1 MLSTGNG
8 LRTVAKWS
16 MSEELL
22 AKNFRWQSRK
32 EQIDR
37 VECRARDD
45 DDGETSERELNGTV
59 RCLRWKEED
68 RKSEGTAYF
77 TTDRVVWSLQ

>member
-1 MLSTGNG
+1 MVHERGAPGEKFS
-8 LRTVAKWS
+8 
-16 MSEELL
+16 L
-22 AKNFRWQSRK
+22 AKPRGASRE

-45 DDGETSERELNGTV
+45 DDAEASERELKGTV
-59 RCLRWKEED
+59 RCLRWKKED